1 MDGAIMTMQLMNALD
16 EGNAPGRRN
25 VSASRLLGFGL

>member
-16 EGNAPGRRN
+16 EVNALGRRN
-25 VSASRLLGFGL
+25 VSACSLLGFGL